1 MSKIRASKSINSKY
15 RSILYETE
23 PQRLQRE
30 ADGFTK
36 KLEHAKRKQLL
47 LEDQHKET
55 FKKVDEKKIIL
66 NELKLTTKENHK
78 TQAEIALI
86 EKQLEKAIE
95 KYNVMVNENKKLKEK
110 INTMRKD
117 LSAAYSAYDKMK
129 DIINRKEKE
138 AKKSSESRF
147 VEKKDTEETNIQIH
161 ALKAKHDKERNEFG
175 QKINE
180 LKEKLKERDEI
191 KKLDERG
198 PALDLIPT
206 QGKSEKKEY
215 SNPIEILNMRLEKW
229 KSSNKEKRKIIEHF
243 MKNSKV
249 IEDAFEQIKEAN
261 GTSNIEEIVSTFIK
275 SEEQNNNLYN
285 YVNNLTQEL
294 EFLEEK
300 KEKQEKV
307 LKMKEEIENKK
318 STNKIEEE
326 ENSKKELENLR
337 SSIIHKSQLINK
349 YEETFRQI
357 QSPVSEIIDIFN
369 QTNVILTVKSDLKFN
384 EATSFNEQNILG
396 YMAIFEEYLDN
407 LLSEAG
413 KANNIEIQIHT
424 VLPLEKIHQ
433 KVFNQRPHR
442 IEPPL
447 IQVSREEE
455 IELSNMNLFM
465 DRKTLYNKVSS
476 AYDENA
482 HKYF

>member
-15 RSILYETE
+15 MSILYETE
-23 PQRLQRE
+23 PQILQRE

-147 VEKKDTEETNIQIH
+147 VQKKDTEETNIQIH

-413 KANNIEIQIHT
+413 KANNIEIPIHT

>member
-1 MSKIRASKSINSKY
+1 M
-15 RSILYETE
+15 
-23 PQRLQRE
+23 
-30 ADGFTK
+30 
-36 KLEHAKRKQLL
+36 
-47 LEDQHKET
+47 
-55 FKKVDEKKIIL
+55 
-66 NELKLTTKENHK
+66 
-78 TQAEIALI
+78 
-86 EKQLEKAIE
+86 
-95 KYNVMVNENKKLKEK
+95 
-110 INTMRKD
+110 
-117 LSAAYSAYDKMK
+117 
-129 DIINRKEKE
+129 
-138 AKKSSESRF
+138 
-147 VEKKDTEETNIQIH
+147 
-161 ALKAKHDKERNEFG
+161 
-175 QKINE
+175 
-180 LKEKLKERDEI
+180 
-191 KKLDERG
+191 
-198 PALDLIPT
+198 DLIPT

-413 KANNIEIQIHT
+413 KANNIEIPIHT